1 MEVTSSNKGKS
12 RRQQKCTDVEKI
24 THEYFLKQNLFD
36 PKKMS
41 SPNLFMEKLEKRM
54 KQYYDGLYK
63 NFILSKK

>member
-12 RRQQKCTDVEKI
+12 HQKQKRTDVEKI

-41 SPNLFMEKLEKRM
+41 SPNIFMEKLEKRM

-63 NFILSKK
+63 SLVLSKK